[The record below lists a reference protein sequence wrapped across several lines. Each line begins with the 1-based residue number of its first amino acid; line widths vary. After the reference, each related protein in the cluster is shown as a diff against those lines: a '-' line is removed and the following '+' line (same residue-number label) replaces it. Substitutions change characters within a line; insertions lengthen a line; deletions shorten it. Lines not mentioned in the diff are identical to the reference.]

1 MLELQ
6 EAVAGRALPDAVGHL
21 ELEWYMGQTL
31 LRDSDVMG
39 MACSLEIRCPFLDRD
54 FAHLILAQPPQ
65 ARTPKGVRKWL
76 LIEALDDLLPEANWR
91 RPKQGFALPM
101 QNWMLGPLRQRI
113 EEELNGLSSLDGL
126 FDGRCLK
133 TLWSRFQ
140 AAPEKIGWSRPWAF
154 FVIGAYLRQH
164 KLVPESEGIKL
175 MSARQGSR
183 RSA

>member
-1 MLELQ
+1 VQRRLFSSRQVRALAPRFGTEEWLSGLGPPRMLELQ

-39 MACSLEIRCPFLDRD
+39 MACSLEVRCPFLDRD

-76 LIEALDDLLPEANWR
+76 LIEAMGDLVPEGNWR

-101 QNWMLGPLRQRI
+101 QNWVLGPLRQHV
-113 EEELNGLSSLDGL
+113 EDELSYRAGLPAL
-126 FDGRCLK
+126 FN
-133 TLWSRFQ
+133 
-140 AAPEKIGWSRPWAF
+140 
-154 FVIGAYLRQH
+154 
-164 KLVPESEGIKL
+164 
-175 MSARQGSR
+175 
-183 RSA
+183 